1 MITFKISHSPEWFS
15 LWAKAIG
22 LERQYHDAKENL
34 PITDFKQTVRNVL
47 EWHTLWQ
54 EELGM
59 LADTCNM
66 AEKKF
71 FRNFCRNSEYIPT
84 APFELEMLALV
95 FKMMERKI
103 AKSFNAPKDTLTLI
117 RLIVSALK
125 FYCSYSETAEME
137 SRKCRQRYG
146 IT

>member
-1 MITFKISHSPEWFS
+1 MISFAIRNSPEWFN
-15 LWAKAIG
+15 LWAKAVR
-22 LERQYHDAKENL
+22 LERQYQHAADVLAV
-34 PITDFKQTVRNVL
+34 TDFKQTVRNVL

-71 FRNFCRNSEYIPT
+71 FRNFCQNSEYIPT
-84 APFELEMLALV
+84 TPFELEMLALV

-117 RLIVSALK
+117 RLIASALK

-137 SRKCRQRYG
+137 SKKLRQRYG

>member
-1 MITFKISHSPEWFS
+1 MISFAIKNSPEWFN
-15 LWAKAIG
+15 LWAKAVR
-22 LERQYHDAKENL
+22 LERQYQHAADVLAV
-34 PITDFKQTVRNVL
+34 TDFKQTVRNVL

-71 FRNFCRNSEYIPT
+71 FRNFCQNSEYIPT

-117 RLIVSALK
+117 RLIASALK

-137 SRKCRQRYG
+137 SKKLRQRYG

>member
-1 MITFKISHSPEWFS
+1 MISFAIKNSPEWFN
-15 LWAKAIG
+15 LWAKAVR
-22 LERQYHDAKENL
+22 LERQYQHAADVLAV
-34 PITDFKQTVRNVL
+34 TDFKQTVRNVL

-103 AKSFNAPKDTLTLI
+103 AKSFNAPKDTLTFI
-117 RLIVSALK
+117 RLIASALK

-137 SRKCRQRYG
+137 SKKLRQRYG

>member
-1 MITFKISHSPEWFS
+1 MISFAIKNSPEWFK
-15 LWAKAIG
+15 LWAKAVR
-22 LERQYHDAKENL
+22 LERQYQHAADVLAV
-34 PITDFKQTVRNVL
+34 TDFKQTVRNVL

-71 FRNFCRNSEYIPT
+71 FRNFCQNSEYIPT

-103 AKSFNAPKDTLTLI
+103 AKSFNAPKDTLTFI
-117 RLIVSALK
+117 RLITSALK

-137 SRKCRQRYG
+137 SKKLRQRYG
-146 IT
+146 II

>member
-1 MITFKISHSPEWFS
+1 MITFAIRNSPEWFN
-15 LWAKAIG
+15 LWAKAVR
-22 LERQYHDAKENL
+22 LECQYQHAADVLAV
-34 PITDFKQTVRNVL
+34 TDFKQTVRNVL

-59 LADTCNM
+59 LADTYNM

-71 FRNFCRNSEYIPT
+71 FRNFCQNSEYIPT

-117 RLIVSALK
+117 RLIASALK

-137 SRKCRQRYG
+137 SKKLRQRYG

>member
-15 LWAKAIG
+15 LWAKAVG
-22 LERQYHDAKENL
+22 LERQYHDEAGNL
-34 PITDFKQTVRNVL
+34 PVTDFKLTVRNVL
-47 EWHTLWQ
+47 EWHRSWMQSL
-54 EELGM
+54 EM
-59 LADTCNM
+59 FADNINM
-66 AEKKF
+66 TEKKF
-71 FRNFCRNSEYIPT
+71 FRNFCRNSEYLPT
-84 APFELEMLALV
+84 APFELEMLALA

-117 RLIVSALK
+117 RLIVSALN
-125 FYCSYSETAEME
+125 FYCSYSKTAEME

>member
-1 MITFKISHSPEWFS
+1 MISFAIRNSPEWFN
-15 LWAKAIG
+15 LWAKAVR
-22 LERQYHDAKENL
+22 LERQYQHAADVLAV
-34 PITDFKQTVRNVL
+34 TDFKQTVRNVL

-54 EELGM
+54 DELGM

-71 FRNFCRNSEYIPT
+71 FRNFYQNSEYIPT
-84 APFELEMLALV
+84 APFELELLALV

-117 RLIVSALK
+117 RLIASALK

-137 SRKCRQRYG
+137 SKKLRQRYG

>member
-1 MITFKISHSPEWFS
+1 MISFAIRNSPEWFN
-15 LWAKAIG
+15 LWAKAVR
-22 LERQYHDAKENL
+22 LERQYQHAADVLAV
-34 PITDFKQTVRNVL
+34 TDFKQTVRNVL

-59 LADTCNM
+59 LADPCNM

-84 APFELEMLALV
+84 TPFELEMLALV

-117 RLIVSALK
+117 RLIASALK

-137 SRKCRQRYG
+137 SKKLRQRYG

>member
-1 MITFKISHSPEWFS
+1 MISFAIRNSPEWFN
-15 LWAKAIG
+15 LWAKAVR
-22 LERQYHDAKENL
+22 LERQYQHAADVLAV
-34 PITDFKQTVRNVL
+34 TDFKQTVRNVL

-59 LADTCNM
+59 LADICNM

-103 AKSFNAPKDTLTLI
+103 AKSFNEPKDSLTLI
-117 RLIVSALK
+117 RLIASALK

-137 SRKCRQRYG
+137 SKKLRQRYG

>member
-1 MITFKISHSPEWFS
+1 MITFKISHSPEWFN
-15 LWAKAIG
+15 LWAKAVR
-22 LERQYHDAKENL
+22 LERQYNHAADILAV
-34 PITDFKQTVRNVL
+34 TDFKQTVRNVL
-47 EWHTLWQ
+47 EWHTLWK

-71 FRNFCRNSEYIPT
+71 FRNFCRNSEYLPT
-84 APFELEMLALV
+84 TPFELEMLALV

-103 AKSFNAPKDTLTLI
+103 TKSFNAPKDTLTLI
-117 RLIVSALK
+117 RLIVSALN

-137 SRKCRQRYG
+137 SKKCRQRYG